1 MVSLPPEEVAAR
13 YGRARDRL
21 IDELR
26 GRWAGEATTP
36 VPSCPGWTVRDV
48 VAHLSGL
55 VADVLADVP
64 PPLGTDAMTSR
75 QVAERAA
82 LGLDQICDEWAANG
96 PALVP
101 FLTDVPLRGLGLTA
115 DLAVHAHDLAEAVG
129 GIDPPAE
136 ETTRTACERY
146 VPALLERAA
155 GLDLALTVNLEGR
168 KWSAEGGTT
177 PLRLSASP
185 TDFLRCVTGR
195 RTRRQAETTLH
206 WVGNPAGLLDRGFT
220 QYGPFREA

>member
-1 MVSLPPEEVAAR
+1 MTALPADEVADR

-21 IDELR
+21 IDHLR
-26 GRWAGEATTP
+26 KLPAGVAATP
-36 VPSCPGWTVRDV
+36 VPSCPGWTVKDV

-55 VADVLADVP
+55 VADVLAGVP

-82 LGLDQICDEWAANG
+82 LGLDEICDEWAAN
-96 PALVP
+96 ASTIVP

-115 DLAVHAHDLAEAVG
+115 DLAVHGHDLAEAVDD
-129 GIDPPAE
+129 IAHPAD

-146 VPALLERAA
+146 VPPLLERAA
-155 GLDLALTVNLEGR
+155 GLDLALAVDLDGR
-168 KWSAEGGTT
+168 TWPAEGGTT

-195 RTRRQAETTLH
+195 RTRDDAEAVLGWEGDPT
-206 WVGNPAGLLDRGFT
+206 ALLDRAFT
-220 QYGPFREA
+220 QYGPFRSV